1 MQGPAEANG
10 RQRPRWRMQRPT
22 RGKSASQP
30 IPNKYAGIMQ
40 LCICSFRKK
49 CGDTEIFTNP
59 NSNKH
64 SKCLLTAKTSH
75 HYSTNRPCVLLP
87 RRSVKCRCSFIF
99 TSLGATTSGC
109 CVRGSICTRSSWWPC
124 LLRSSTSC
132 GTTCWAGVSHFKLHT
147 ASFSVIINLA
157 VQDKHNKAVL
167 NHKCSKKKKEINK

>member
-1 MQGPAEANG
+1 MQGPAKADG

-22 RGKSASQP
+22 RGKSVSQP

-40 LCICSFRKK
+40 LCICRFRKK

-64 SKCLLTAKTSH
+64 SKCPLTAKTSH

-87 RRSVKCRCSFIF
+87 RRAVKCRCSFIF

-109 CVRGSICTRSSWWPC
+109 CVRGSICIRSSWWPC

-147 ASFSVIINLA
+147 ASFSVIINL
-157 VQDKHNKAVL
+157 L
-167 NHKCSKKKKEINK
+167 MLLIIYY